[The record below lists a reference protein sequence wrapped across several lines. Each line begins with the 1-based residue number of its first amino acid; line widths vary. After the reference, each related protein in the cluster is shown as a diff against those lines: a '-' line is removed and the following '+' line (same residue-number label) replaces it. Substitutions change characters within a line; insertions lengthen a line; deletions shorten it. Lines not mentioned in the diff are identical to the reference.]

1 MLRHVED
8 YTARRMPD
16 RNGTVRVVVSTA
28 LAVLVLLAGP
38 AIAHSGHADA
48 RTPATPSSYVPY
60 LGDVGDPSGL
70 TSSARRQ
77 SGEAVFVA
85 HAAHTAVA
93 ADNPLATRVRE
104 VNARFADV
112 AVAIAEGYAPI
123 PCVSGVEGGAMGI
136 HYVNGALIEDGL
148 VEIGKPEAVMYE
160 PQADGSLELVAV
172 EYITTKGPANLDG
185 HLFSFTNAPNRYGLP
200 PFYELHVWAW
210 RANPTGTFADMN
222 PNVSCDATVAATN

>member
-8 YTARRMPD
+8 YTARRLPD
-16 RNGTVRVVVSTA
+16 RNGTIRIVVSAA
-28 LAVLVLLAGP
+28 LATLVLLTGP
-38 AIAHSGHADA
+38 ASAHGGHANA
-48 RTPATPSSYVPY
+48 AAPSSYVPY
-60 LGDVGDPSGL
+60 LGGIGDPAGL
-70 TSSARRQ
+70 TSSAPRQ
-77 SGEAVFVA
+77 RGKAMFVA
-85 HAAHTAVA
+85 HAAHTGVMP
-93 ADNPLATRVRE
+93 DNPLANKVRE

-112 AVAIAEGYAPI
+112 NVATAEGYAPI

-148 VEIGKPEAVMYE
+148 VDIGKPEAVMYE
-160 PQADGSLELVAV
+160 PQADGTMQLVAV

-185 HLFSFTNAPNRYGLP
+185 HLFSFTNSPNRYGLP

-222 PNVSCDATVAATN
+222 PNVSCDATVAASN